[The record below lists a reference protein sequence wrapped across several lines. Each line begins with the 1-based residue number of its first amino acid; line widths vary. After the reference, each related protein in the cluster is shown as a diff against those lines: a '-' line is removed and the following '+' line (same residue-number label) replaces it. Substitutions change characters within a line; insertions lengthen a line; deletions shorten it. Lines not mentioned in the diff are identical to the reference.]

1 MSGLTS
7 LPQGTADLLYTLLC
21 SLMLLAWV
29 LGVTRRQR
37 RGLLGRMRPLALM
50 VPAGVLALYFGL
62 ASDLPPLI
70 GVGIALMVLGEYL
83 PWSYRAAPRR
93 PLTTSLRQRLA
104 AFKTPDLPDLELHL
118 EPGGAVVKNVGRGPL
133 TVQGWSPTSV
143 NAWWPARQ
151 VAGGAPI
158 TRLAVGRSARLSPW
172 PLPNSGV
179 RVWYRRE
186 GDPVNLWLFRAD
198 WPGEGVERTLN

>member
-1 MSGLTS
+1 MSEN
-7 LPQGTADLLYTLLC
+7 TADLLYTALC

-37 RGLLGRMRPLALM
+37 RGLLGRMRPPALL
-50 VPAGVLALYFGL
+50 VPAGVLGLYFGL
-62 ASDLPPLI
+62 ADDLPPLI
-70 GVGIALMVLGEYL
+70 GVGIGLLLLGEYL
-83 PWSYRAAPRR
+83 PWSYRPAPRR
-93 PLTTSLRQRLA
+93 LRTSSLRQRLA
-104 AFKTPDLPDLELHL
+104 VFTTPELPDLELQL
-118 EPGGAVVKNVGRGPL
+118 EPGGALVKNVGRGPL

-143 NAWWPARQ
+143 NAWWPARN
-151 VAGGAPI
+151 VSGRAPL